1 MNQLEK
7 LAVDMKELTPYL
19 LSGGAGALATGL
31 AVSKLKRDPK
41 KSRLADLAKKLAIVL
56 GGGAVAAG
64 AHKAIN
70 SAMEN
75 FQTAL
80 PAEDVATEE
89 KITSV
94 VGNPNTLRLG
104 VGSAAAAGLYGHGRR
119 ADNKELKS
127 LFNFDV
133 GNNPTQF
140 TRDQIAG
147 MQGGGNKLDEFLD
160 IHTRMN
166 MPKVPALGA
175 ISAEIDTI
183 QNQLKSRNL
192 PSADKANLMTKLT
205 QLQDDKIKLENNVF
219 SSAREGFKGRLQRGG
234 IEAGDFS
241 GSKFD
246 KLKQSLRVHGG
257 RVIGRTGVAR
267 VAKPAA
273 LAAALLSPEM
283 AQAAMSML
291 TSNPSVDVPE

>member
-7 LAVDMKELTPYL
+7 LAVDMNELTPYL
-19 LSGGAGALATGL
+19 LSGGAGALATGM
-31 AVSKLKRDPK
+31 AVSQLKRDPR
-41 KSRLADLAKKLAIVL
+41 KSRISDLAKKLAIVL

-70 SAMEN
+70 SSLEN

-89 KITSV
+89 KITSF
-94 VGNPNTLRLG
+94 VGNPNTLR
-104 VGSAAAAGLYGHGRR
+104 VGAGAAAAAGLYGHGRSS
-119 ADNKELKS
+119 DNKELKS
-127 LFNFDV
+127 LFNFDP

-166 MPKVPALGA
+166 MPKVPGLSA
-175 ISAEIDTI
+175 IATEIDTI
-183 QNQLKSRNL
+183 QNKLKSGKML
-192 PSADKANLMTKLT
+192 AAEKAALMTRLNELKS
-205 QLQDDKIKLENNVF
+205 DKINLENSVF
-219 SSAREGFKGRLQRGG
+219 SAAREGFKGRLQRGG

-257 RVIGRTGVAR
+257 RVIGRTGISR